1 METFYVFHNTKRD
14 NRLCHKE
21 NHAKDNMGKDQIYKL
36 IQEYLKDPPV
46 VIWGSGATVD
56 FGLPSMQN
64 LNDALKSQ
72 FPSFNKDNNN
82 LEDELGED
90 KYKDNFPRM
99 KTLIYETVKERDLK
113 VLVDILNNPSKYEG
127 IKKMVEKFL
136 EPYPHI
142 FNIITTNYDRV
153 LEYVLAF
160 YNINYIDGFSGRLL
174 SVFNEELFHVECEK
188 AVRLIKVHGSLNW
201 FKVNDEIRYFDISQS
216 YEPVIIPPGKR
227 KYEMAYD
234 EPYRDLIRFSD
245 DLIKQAKSL
254 LIVGFGFNDAHLTPK
269 IKECMK
275 KNIPVVVIAKN
286 ITQTTAE
293 LLSVAGCFLAI
304 EESRGDN
311 ESKLTYKNRWDRQQT
326 IITTADSLW
335 QLNKFMEIF

>member
-1 METFYVFHNTKRD
+1 ME
-14 NRLCHKE
+14 
-21 NHAKDNMGKDQIYKL
+21 KDQIYKL

-46 VIWGSGATVD
+46 VIWGSGATID
-56 FGLPSMQN
+56 YGLPSMRD
-64 LNDALKSQ
+64 LNGVLKSQ

-90 KYKDNFPRM
+90 KYKDTFPKM

-127 IKKMVEKFL
+127 IKKMIEKFL
-136 EPYPHI
+136 EPHPHI

-160 YNINYIDGFSGRLL
+160 YNINYVDGFSGRLL
-174 SVFNEELFHVECEK
+174 SVFNEELFDLKYKKYKNTVQ
-188 AVRLIKVHGSLNW
+188 LIKVHGSLNW

-234 EPYRDLIRFSD
+234 EPYRDLIRISD
-245 DLIKQAKSL
+245 DLIKRAKSL

-304 EESRGDN
+304 EEAGGDN
-311 ESKLTYKNRWDRQQT
+311 ESKLTYKNRGERQQT
-326 IITTADSLW
+326 IITIDGSLW
-335 QLNKFMEIF
+335 QLKKFMEIF